1 MPELLITF
9 LDVGQGDSTVVV
21 LPDGG
26 GVLVDSAAGS
36 APLVVDYLERAQ
48 VNSLELVVITHS
60 DLDHAGDVIEV
71 INGFQGPIRRIA
83 VLPDRVLKTDPQANR
98 KYRVMLRELA
108 QLLRNGVTYW
118 EPYAGQMIQLGDIV
132 VSALHPSQADHFDA
146 LSQGNQNDCSVTL
159 RLEYSGAR
167 ILLGADVQRQG
178 WQWMVDRN
186 TDLKADIFKFPHHGA
201 WYDGDPSLSQ
211 VLELV
216 DPSVVV
222 ISVGSKNGYGHP
234 SIETL
239 RLLRS
244 LQTRV
249 RFVCT
254 QATNQCHGELE
265 AAATH
270 VRVLLPPDSSGGNSL
285 QARQSCPCAGNVT
298 VRISSNGVAISPTP
312 EEHSRVIELFEKPQ
326 CREEAFN
333 PSGI

>member
-1 MPELLITF
+1 MPELLTTF
-9 LDVGQGDSTVVV
+9 LDVGQGDSTVAV

-26 GVLVDSAAGS
+26 GVLVGSAVGS
-36 APLVVDYLERAQ
+36 APLVVDYLESAQ
-48 VNSLELVVITHS
+48 VTSLELVVITHS

-71 INGFQGPIRRIA
+71 INGFQGPTHRIA

-108 QLLRNGVTYW
+108 QLLRNGVTPW
-118 EPYAGQMIQLGDIV
+118 EPYAGQMIQLGDVV
-132 VSALHPSQADHFDA
+132 VSALHPSKADHFDA
-146 LSQGNQNDCSVTL
+146 LSQGKQNDCSVTL

-211 VLELV
+211 VLDLA

-222 ISVGSKNGYGHP
+222 ISVGSTNGYGHP
-234 SIETL
+234 SMDTL
-239 RLLRS
+239 KLLRS
-244 LQTRV
+244 VQARV

-254 QATNQCHGELE
+254 QVTNQCHGEPE
-265 AAATH
+265 AIASH
-270 VRVLLPPDSSGGNSL
+270 VRALLPPESL
-285 QARQSCPCAGNVT
+285 GRYSFQNRRSCPCAGNVT

-312 EEHSRVIELFEKPQ
+312 EQHSRVIDLLERPQ
-326 CREEAFN
+326 CREEAL
-333 PSGI
+333 